1 MESEYVMT
9 IDSLLA
15 GVTLQNI
22 QFPGNYSL
30 LGQMEVYFY
39 KICLSCR
46 FYCCGKQLLLKNM
59 QHEFHSIRGT

>member
-1 MESEYVMT
+1 MQYRYVMT
-9 IDSLLA
+9 NDRLLA
-15 GVTLQNI
+15 RVSLQNI

-30 LGQMEVYFY
+30 LGQMEVYFNN
-39 KICLSCR
+39 ICLSCI